1 LKTAR
6 DKEIFLQVTFQ
17 QPKSYY

>member
-17 QPKSYY
+17 QPKSY